1 MGLFRVLDIAGTAM
15 NAQSVRLNA
24 TASNLA
30 NAESVSSS
38 VETSYKARRPLFSAA
53 LDEAMLAEQN
63 QGGVVDPVTGEPYGV
78 GVCLKGVIESDAP
91 TIKEYSP
98 QHPLAD
104 ENGYIYRPNV
114 NPVEEMAD
122 MISANRSYQ
131 TAVQVADSAKKM
143 MAATLQLGQNANV

>member
-24 TASNLA
+24 VTGSTTPPWC
-30 NAESVSSS
+30 SS
-38 VETSYKARRPLFSAA
+38 VETTYKARRPLFSAA

>member
-1 MGLFRVLDIAGTAM
+1 MGIFRILDIAGTAM

-38 VETSYKARRPLFSAA
+38 VETTYKARRPLFSAA
-53 LDEAMLAEQN
+53 FDEAMQFEVSE
-63 QGGVVDPVTGEPYGV
+63 GGAVDPATGELYGV
-78 GVCLKGVIESDAP
+78 GVALKGVIESDAP
-91 TIKEYSP
+91 TIKEYNP
-98 QHPLAD
+98 NHPLAD

-131 TAVQVADSAKKM
+131 TAVQMATSAKKM
-143 MAATLQLGQNANV
+143 MQATLQIGTNPNM